1 VPITRDPLSERY
13 DRAAGKLVGRALARP
28 GSWQTVTVPRP
39 RGSSRIMQLMREGGL
54 ELEATDAGGLTA
66 WERAFQRSAYYVF
79 RGGPG
84 GRGNDRWSMQRRWG
98 PRHAGGRFFAVRVS
112 PRDVGY
118 RAAARKPARDRY
130 TANPDLRSG
139 GQGSGVERFRK
150 GPAPGWGSLSATK
163 AGGRSGG
170 PRPIGGDLI

>member
-1 VPITRDPLSERY
+1 MPITRDPLSERY

-139 GQGSGVERFRK
+139 GQGSGVERFRVK
-150 GPAPGWGSLSATK
+150 DRPP
-163 AGGRSGG
+163 AGGRCRQPGRGPVRG
-170 PRPIGGDLI
+170 PRSIGGDLI